1 MPLKKRKVADE
12 EPAEAA
18 ASDDSAEF
26 DDGFDSD
33 LQGDDED
40 RRKCVATD
48 TCLHRSNV
56 VCPHSNL
63 LMHTVCLI
71 LCLHLACPVDIRA
84 LSHGSI

>member
-12 EPAEAA
+12 EPAEAP

-40 RRKCVATD
+40 RRK
-48 TCLHRSNV
+48 
-56 VCPHSNL
+56 
-63 LMHTVCLI
+63 
-71 LCLHLACPVDIRA
+71 
-84 LSHGSI
+84 